1 MNLKNQRPNNRPNKK
16 TMTLEQRKKISIVG
30 CQWSET
36 MGTYLPWVFDGITT
50 VNLEPKT
57 TRDKALAAARQ
68 YHHNVFNP
76 EVALEVWTPDA
87 HEPV

>member
-1 MNLKNQRPNNRPNKK
+1 MKLNNTRPEKSGKK
-16 TMTLEQRKKISIVG
+16 DLTLEQRKKLSIIG
-30 CQWSET
+30 AQWSET
-36 MGTYLPWVFDGITT
+36 MGTWLPWVFDGITT